1 MWWSPYYN
9 HKWRVFIFNLIF
21 LGVGWDQGVVPAELQ
36 PRGTQASFN
45 EAGNLVIDSQASSI
59 NVTALVGKKAIL
71 GCVVR
76 NINNHSVSITQS
88 KDIQCSIENLPAF
101 LSQLDYV
108 MCVQGDSYWF

>member
-1 MWWSPYYN
+1 MTGFY
-9 HKWRVFIFNLIF
+9 FQFDF

-101 LSQLDYV
+101 LSHLDYV
-108 MCVQGDSYWF
+108 MCIQGDPY